1 MTIAL
6 LALAGQLGIYLAT
19 LITTRRR
26 QEQLWNDAKLI
37 RDCQAFKAATG
48 WGTPNSVGATVGDLI
63 RENKDYS
70 ARLIT
75 YGATMKDAEEEIKE
89 LQEEVN
95 RLTQEAKA
103 TQYFRDSAAEM
114 LSVDGGIGGGGGN
127 GSIDHEKM
135 LGTYLP
141 GWSTYYDG
149 APVTFSVNEVYING
163 GTGTLEDGVFE
174 VNPGCPGEFK
184 VRLPQPLTKGRSI
197 KADLTR
203 WKRTDPISSVVG
215 RVLEDSDEN
224 NVTLCRFF

>member
-70 ARLIT
+70 VRLIT
-75 YGATMKDAEEEIKE
+75 YGEEIKE
-89 LQEEVN
+89 LHEKIN

-103 TQYFRDSAAEM
+103 TQYFE
-114 LSVDGGIGGGGGN
+114 
-127 GSIDHEKM
+127 
-135 LGTYLP
+135 TPP
-141 GWSTYYDG
+141 GWSTSHG
-149 APVTFSVNEVYING
+149 APVAFSPDRIYTTEPEVTINACGDPVIWESEVTNWPTVNVVKP
-163 GTGTLEDGVFE
+163 EDGVLE
-174 VNPGCPGEFK
+174 AHPGCLGKFK
-184 VRLPQPLTKGRSI
+184 VRLPQPLKAGNLLN
-197 KADLTR
+197 ADLTR
-203 WKRTDPISSVVG
+203 WKVSDGFTNYVG